1 MLSLAMLI
9 IITSGFLSGE
19 LDVNSQS
26 STSAFDVGSN
36 IHAFM
41 FVPTGT
47 FWKVNVPMFAVVALP
62 LCNAISLQLVWI
74 SGIYTSTHTLK
85 SFFYQLNNKIDLSH
99 T

>member
-1 MLSLAMLI
+1 MLI

-47 FWKVNVPMFAVVALP
+47 F
-62 LCNAISLQLVWI
+62 
-74 SGIYTSTHTLK
+74 
-85 SFFYQLNNKIDLSH
+85 
-99 T
+99 